1 MRLRLILCAVFM
13 IVLAGCQGQTEKVV
27 LVVTATPAPT
37 DVSVSS
43 AATDTTAPQVPTATA
58 TSTLIPATETPSI
71 PPTVDVRP
79 TATLGQIQVAEEVFE
94 HGRMF
99 WIQPRQ
105 QIWVMYDNGQGSGQ
119 WQVYEN
125 TYADGEPESDP
136 GIVPPEGK
144 YQPLRGFGKLWREHT
159 ELKDKLGFGLTPEFG
174 YVSNYEYYPGGQVDA
189 QGKWV
194 SGPGYHILFSLYNEK
209 FQFNEVD
216 STWKK
221 L

>member
-37 DVSVSS
+37 DSS
-43 AATDTTAPQVPTATA
+43 TSTTATDTTAPLVPTATA
-58 TSTLIPATETPSI
+58 TATIIPATETPSI

-94 HGRMF
+94 HGRIF
-99 WIQPRQ
+99 WIQPRKQ
-105 QIWVMYDNGQGSGQ
+105 MWVMYDIGQGSGE
-119 WQVYEN
+119 WKVYDD
-125 TYADGEPESDP
+125 TYVDSEPASDP
-136 GIVPPEGK
+136 SIVPPEGK
-144 YQPLRGFGKLWREHT
+144 YQPLRGFGKLWREHS
-159 ELKDKLGFGLTPEFG
+159 EIKDKLGFGITPEFG
-174 YVSNYEYYPGGQVDA
+174 YVSNYEYHPGGQVDA
-189 QGKWV
+189 QGNWV
-194 SGPGYHILFSLYNEK
+194 AGPGYHILFSLYNEK